1 MKLSVKFSLII
12 SALLITSMSVI
23 ISLFV
28 AYDQKYR
35 TQEVERKGQ
44 TLMTVL
50 TTATTNLL
58 LNHDYSAMN
67 RYCSDL
73 MEDPD
78 VLSIAILSPEGR
90 VLMHSDLDQLGELWA
105 MEEIPPLPGHHRI
118 IRDITIRGMALG
130 TIQLNL
136 TDYNA
141 MTELKES
148 TRQHLMIGVLMIIAG
163 ILIAVFMAETVTG
176 PLNKLAVAADE
187 VSRGNLVW
195 ETPPLTG
202 DEVESLSHSF
212 GIMVERLRYH
222 IDSLIK
228 NERMALAGQL
238 SSVLAHEIRNPL
250 EPIKGAATMLK
261 VKYPGEEPVAR
272 YCSMIEQ
279 EVMDL
284 TTFLDSF
291 LEFARPRDPEFS
303 LMYAA
308 AAVRPALELL
318 TPYAAERNVTIQPE
332 VPETGLL
339 FRSDPQQFRQI
350 LINILI
356 NAIDAA
362 AEGGREIRLTAGMDE
377 TAVRIS
383 VTDNGPGI
391 SEENLP
397 RIFEPYFTT
406 KAKGTGLGLANCQ
419 TLTQI
424 NGGDIAADSV
434 FGKGTTLT
442 LRFPRTEEG
451 QPE

>member
-1 MKLSVKFSLII
+1 
-12 SALLITSMSVI
+12 
-23 ISLFV
+23 
-28 AYDQKYR
+28 
-35 TQEVERKGQ
+35 
-44 TLMTVL
+44 MTVL
-50 TTATTNLL
+50 STATTNLL

-67 RYCSDL
+67 RYCTDL

-78 VLSIAILSPEGR
+78 VLSIAILSPERR
-90 VLMHSDLDQLGELWA
+90 VLMHSDLDQLGALWPG
-105 MEEIPPLPGHHRI
+105 ENIPGLSGHHRI
-118 IRDITIRGMALG
+118 NREITIRGISLG

-141 MTELKES
+141 MSELKES
-148 TRQHLMIGVLMIIAG
+148 TRRHLVIGVLMIIAG
-163 ILIAVFMAETVTG
+163 ILIAIFMAETVTD
-176 PLNKLAVAADE
+176 PLHKLAVAADE
-187 VSRGNLVW
+187 VSKGNLVW

-212 GIMVERLRYH
+212 GVMVEQLRYH

-261 VKYPGEEPVAR
+261 VKYPGEEAVTR

-291 LEFARPRDPEFS
+291 LEFARPRDPDFS
-303 LMYAA
+303 VMYTAE
-308 AAVRPALELL
+308 AVRPVLELL
-318 TPYAAERNVTIQPE
+318 NPYAAERRVTILPAIPE
-332 VPETGLL
+332 QGLL

-350 LINILI
+350 LINLLI

-362 AEGGREIRLTAGMDE
+362 AEGGREIRLTAEEDKK
-377 TAVRIS
+377 AVCITVR
-383 VTDNGPGI
+383 DNGPGI
-391 SEENLP
+391 SGDNLP

-419 TLTQI
+419 NLTQI
-424 NGGDIAADSV
+424 NGGNISV
-434 FGKGTTLT
+434 WSVPGEGTAMTLH
-442 LRFPRTEEG
+442 FPIQEEG
-451 QPE
+451 LPE